1 MRSEDL
7 PDPDGPIRPTLCD
20 FSTSREMFFKIV
32 ICPALLLSDKDT
44 SLRERI
50 GSDMSINRLLGH
62 FFRTYGVL
70 KQSSKVACLVFLAS
84 TFAAHAQTKSVLM
97 LGDSL
102 TQGYGL
108 LEQDGLVPQMR
119 DWLKE
124 QGLTVRVINGGVSG
138 DTTAGGLERFE
149 WSLTPDVGAVV
160 IALGSNDMLR
170 GIAPEV
176 TRQNLKNLLDIARAK
191 DLKVLLIGV
200 LAPLNY
206 GPAYKEDFDR
216 IFPDLARDYGTL
228 YVDTF
233 FTPLL
238 EQSDDISQMKA
249 FMQSDGLHPNAA
261 GVANIVEYI
270 GPKVAQLVTEMGIN
284 QN

>member
-1 MRSEDL
+1 M
-7 PDPDGPIRPTLCD
+7 
-20 FSTSREMFFKIV
+20 
-32 ICPALLLSDKDT
+32 
-44 SLRERI
+44 
-50 GSDMSINRLLGH
+50 
-62 FFRTYGVL
+62 
-70 KQSSKVACLVFLAS
+70 ACLVFLAS
-84 TFAAHAQTKSVLM
+84 AFTVNAQTKSVLM

-119 DWLKE
+119 DWLNE
-124 QGLTVRVINGGVSG
+124 QVLTVRVINGGVSG

-176 TRQNLKNLLDIARAK
+176 TRQNLKNILDIARAK

-206 GPAYKEDFDR
+206 GPAYKEEFDR

-238 EQSDDISQMKA
+238 EQGGEISQMTA
-249 FMQSDGLHPNAA
+249 FMQSDGLHPNET

-270 GPKVAQLVTEMGIN
+270 GPKVAQLITEMSIN

>member
-1 MRSEDL
+1 
-7 PDPDGPIRPTLCD
+7 
-20 FSTSREMFFKIV
+20 
-32 ICPALLLSDKDT
+32 
-44 SLRERI
+44 
-50 GSDMSINRLLGH
+50 
-62 FFRTYGVL
+62 
-70 KQSSKVACLVFLAS
+70 
-84 TFAAHAQTKSVLM
+84 M

-270 GPKVAQLVTEMGIN
+270 GPKVAQLVTEMGKN

>member
-1 MRSEDL
+1 M
-7 PDPDGPIRPTLCD
+7 
-20 FSTSREMFFKIV
+20 
-32 ICPALLLSDKDT
+32 
-44 SLRERI
+44 
-50 GSDMSINRLLGH
+50 
-62 FFRTYGVL
+62 
-70 KQSSKVACLVFLAS
+70 ACLVFLAS
-84 TFAAHAQTKSVLM
+84 TFAVHAQTKSVLM

-119 DWLKE
+119 DWLNE

-138 DTTAGGLERFE
+138 DTTAGGLERIE

-170 GIAPEV
+170 GIAPDV

-238 EQSDDISQMKA
+238 EQGDDISQMKA
-249 FMQSDGLHPNAA
+249 FMQSDGLHPSAA

-270 GPKVAQLVTEMGIN
+270 GPKVAQLVTEMGKN

>member
-1 MRSEDL
+1 M
-7 PDPDGPIRPTLCD
+7 
-20 FSTSREMFFKIV
+20 
-32 ICPALLLSDKDT
+32 
-44 SLRERI
+44 
-50 GSDMSINRLLGH
+50 
-62 FFRTYGVL
+62 
-70 KQSSKVACLVFLAS
+70 ACLVFLAS
-84 TFAAHAQTKSVLM
+84 AFAAHAQTKSVLM

-149 WSLTPDVGAVV
+149 WSLTPDVGSVV
-160 IALGSNDMLR
+160 VALGSNDMLR

-206 GPAYKEDFDR
+206 GPAYKKDFDR

-238 EQSDDISQMKA
+238 EQSDDISQMKV

>member
-1 MRSEDL
+1 M
-7 PDPDGPIRPTLCD
+7 
-20 FSTSREMFFKIV
+20 
-32 ICPALLLSDKDT
+32 
-44 SLRERI
+44 
-50 GSDMSINRLLGH
+50 
-62 FFRTYGVL
+62 
-70 KQSSKVACLVFLAS
+70 ACLVFLAS
-84 TFAAHAQTKSVLM
+84 AFAAHAQTKSVLM

-119 DWLKE
+119 DWLNE

-238 EQSDDISQMKA
+238 EQGDDISQMKA

>member
-1 MRSEDL
+1 M
-7 PDPDGPIRPTLCD
+7 
-20 FSTSREMFFKIV
+20 
-32 ICPALLLSDKDT
+32 
-44 SLRERI
+44 
-50 GSDMSINRLLGH
+50 
-62 FFRTYGVL
+62 
-70 KQSSKVACLVFLAS
+70 ACLVFLAS
-84 TFAAHAQTKSVLM
+84 AFAAHAQTKSVLM

-149 WSLTPDVGAVV
+149 WSLTPDVGSVV
-160 IALGSNDMLR
+160 VALGSNDMLR

-261 GVANIVEYI
+261 GIANIVEYI
-270 GPKVAQLVTEMGIN
+270 GPKVAQLVTEMGKN